1 MARQQVGNNTGGYPT
16 MDSKKAERA
25 KQDAFNRLMVEIEIL
40 IEYRVLRKRFL
51 RKIIDYY
58 KEILKNEEQEILFG
72 VERKDRRC
80 I

>member
-1 MARQQVGNNTGGYPT
+1 

>member
-1 MARQQVGNNTGGYPT
+1 MAN
-16 MDSKKAERA
+16 KATERA

-40 IEYRVLRKRFL
+40 MEYRVLRKRFL

-58 KEILKNEEQEILFG
+58 KEILRNEHKKSNI
-72 VERKDRRC
+72 

>member
-1 MARQQVGNNTGGYPT
+1 

-25 KQDAFNRLMVEIEIL
+25 KQDAFNRLMIEIEIL
-40 IEYRVLRKRFL
+40 MEYRVLRKRFL